1 MRIPHH
7 LSRAPSGLWSFRQRV
22 PVDLQPVVGRQTF
35 KRTLQTCDMK
45 DARMRALVLA
55 SGYARAF
62 TVLRERRVSKMTPQ
76 EVDELIAR
84 LTNNPNGIAELTLHR
99 TRAPD
104 GTTSERWEID
114 SPKDI
119 KLYKQMMELE
129 AKLASYPAPSPPP
142 PKPGR
147 RRVFAEDF
155 VHPAKTETEARA
167 VIETITLGKARDA
180 WLDSI
185 KASTLPKTWTIK
197 RTAIDLLTR
206 FLGEKT
212 KLHTVIRSDLAR
224 WYQHMRDNKA
234 STPT

>member
-22 PVDLQPVVGRQTF
+22 PVDLQSVVGRQTF

-55 SGYARAF
+55 AGYAQAF

-129 AKLASYPAPSPPP
+129 AKLASYPAPSPP
-142 PKPGR
+142 KPGR

-155 VHPAKTETEARA
+155 VHPAKTETEAKT
-167 VIETITLGKARDA
+167 VIETITLGKARGSPPFSRT
-180 WLDSI
+180 LTRRPI
-185 KASTLPKTWTIK
+185 KAM
-197 RTAIDLLTR
+197 
-206 FLGEKT
+206 
-212 KLHTVIRSDLAR
+212 RSV
-224 WYQHMRDNKA
+224 HVKA
-234 STPT
+234 QEVHCRVQAWRG